1 MSTSSSTESSSTN
14 TTVMNTPSSITTMYL
29 SDMNKCRDIW
39 KNFELDRKRDL
50 FDSQGINISKSREQ
64 SAANRKN
71 LAQIT
76 KDFKKLSNE
85 EKVSSFQKVLKAYQ
99 EEIDSLTNRSMS
111 AEKLFLDLYQPLR
124 EAPDPYYIICKY
136 QQLFQQNQQQNN
148 QEEYEKTISE
158 LKNQLN
164 DYENEF
170 MHLKNQ
176 EVTIRKLEEEALK
189 YKNQSELLKEH
200 DFIIQ
205 KHKDREII
213 ILNEL
218 KEIKAENERLNN
230 LYIDTQN
237 LNYELKTRLEEI
249 EASRQ
254 YQVDLHQEQ
263 VLQLENQILELKSQ
277 TKAATEHLDGSLDEQ
292 IVINEMK
299 TEYLKKISELKEDV
313 KEKNHKI
320 QQLHQQL
327 QQQQQIILNIQN
339 EMTQRPTREAL
350 QKLQERI
357 NTLQQLEFGYD
368 SNTQEKSVEQLL
380 KEKVIKLEND
390 LTKSNQNNRDKDE
403 KIESLNTQLN
413 ELSVKASEQLRTIE
427 KLEASVDQLTK
438 SSTLPSNTEEVNTS
452 LEPQSLISILTE
464 QRNRFRDKFNT
475 LEEENLKLKQHIEH
489 LENEQSKL
497 RKENLKLYEKTK
509 YLQSY
514 NQNAHTSTNRSA
526 SSSQDFEPIQ
536 NKYEQLYE
544 QELDP
549 FKRFHRKEREERL
562 NNMTAAE
569 KVIYRCSSLMLS
581 HKLGRMFL
589 FFYLLALHTL
599 VFFTLS
605 KLSGLSIR
613 RK

>member
-1 MSTSSSTESSSTN
+1 
-14 TTVMNTPSSITTMYL
+14 
-29 SDMNKCRDIW
+29 MNKCREIW

-50 FDSQGINISKSREQ
+50 FDSQGINISKAREQ

-99 EEIDSLTNRSMS
+99 EEIDSLTNRSVS

-124 EAPDPYYIICKY
+124 EAPDPYFIICKY
-136 QQLFQQNQQQNN
+136 QQLIQQQSQQQSN

-176 EVTIRKLEEEALK
+176 EVTIRKLEEEVLK

-218 KEIKAENERLNN
+218 KEIKTENERLNN

-254 YQVDLHQEQ
+254 YQIDLHQER

-277 TKAATEHLDGSLDEQ
+277 TKTSITEHLEGSIDEQ
-292 IVINEMK
+292 IAINEMK

-327 QQQQQIILNIQN
+327 QQQQQVILNIQN
-339 EMTQRPTREAL
+339 EMAQLPTRETL

-368 SNTQEKSVEQLL
+368 SNSQEKSVEQLL

-390 LTKSNQNNRDKDE
+390 LTKSNQNNREKDE
-403 KIESLNTQLN
+403 KIEALNSQLN
-413 ELSVKASEQLRTIE
+413 ELSVKASEQLKTIE
-427 KLEASVDQLTK
+427 KLEANVDQLMK
-438 SSTLPSNTEEVNTS
+438 SSTLPSNTEEVS
-452 LEPQSLISILTE
+452 ISEPQSLISILTE
-464 QRNRFRDKFNT
+464 QRNRFRDKYNT

-509 YLQSY
+509 YLQFY
-514 NQNAHTSTNRSA
+514 NQNALSSTNKP
-526 SSSQDFEPIQ
+526 SSSQDYEPIQ

-605 KLSGLSIR
+605 KLSGLTIR

>member
-1 MSTSSSTESSSTN
+1 M
-14 TTVMNTPSSITTMYL
+14 P
-29 SDMNKCRDIW
+29 
-39 KNFELDRKRDL
+39 
-50 FDSQGINISKSREQ
+50 
-64 SAANRKN
+64 
-71 LAQIT
+71 
-76 KDFKKLSNE
+76 
-85 EKVSSFQKVLKAYQ
+85 
-99 EEIDSLTNRSMS
+99 
-111 AEKLFLDLYQPLR
+111 
-124 EAPDPYYIICKY
+124 
-136 QQLFQQNQQQNN
+136 
-148 QEEYEKTISE
+148 
-158 LKNQLN
+158 
-164 DYENEF
+164 
-170 MHLKNQ
+170 LKNQ
-176 EVTIRKLEEEALK
+176 EVTIRKLEEEVLK

-218 KEIKAENERLNN
+218 KEIKTENERLNN

-254 YQVDLHQEQ
+254 YQIDLHQER

-277 TKAATEHLDGSLDEQ
+277 TKTSITEHLEGSIDEQ
-292 IVINEMK
+292 IAINEMK

-327 QQQQQIILNIQN
+327 QQQQQVILNIQN
-339 EMTQRPTREAL
+339 EMAQLPTRETL

-368 SNTQEKSVEQLL
+368 SNSQEKSVEQLL

-390 LTKSNQNNRDKDE
+390 LTKSNQNNREKDE
-403 KIESLNTQLN
+403 KIEALNSQLN
-413 ELSVKASEQLRTIE
+413 ELSVKASEQLKTIE
-427 KLEASVDQLTK
+427 KLEANVDQLMK
-438 SSTLPSNTEEVNTS
+438 SSTLPSNTEEVS
-452 LEPQSLISILTE
+452 ISEPQSLISILTE
-464 QRNRFRDKFNT
+464 QRNRFRDKYNT

-509 YLQSY
+509 YLQFY
-514 NQNAHTSTNRSA
+514 NQNALSSTNKP
-526 SSSQDFEPIQ
+526 SSSQDYEPIQ

-605 KLSGLSIR
+605 KLSGLTIR